1 MFLLNVSKV
10 FGVAG
15 IIAVAANTFAFLRIH
30 RRKLAPFENPID
42 ESQEVLASFPV
53 NKDVDDDGF
62 FFAIS
67 TASAL
72 LEEDACLK
80 FAAEHGDYPEEIKPE
95 PKDGNQSILSESQTG
110 LKVRSS
116 EQLGE
121 DTESKGGNGGQNLE
135 NASTLCAKN
144 LSEHHQIKEG
154 GRHNKDLYEMPL
166 GEWELLNY
174 EQMAEKEQ
182 WSREQVSRFPS
193 VAGLG
198 KSEVEN
204 IDLYDPKGLHKCYDQ
219 HLELLGSIEGKGEK
233 LLDPTPEG
241 LMKGLENVTDEQKG
255 VATQPKVSYL
265 EEKPCSWSDPDRELQ
280 LAKGTNATVFHMGI
294 DWNRIMPEEP
304 LDGFEK
310 AINRKA
316 LDRYRCKIER
326 VRAHGLR
333 VMLTL
338 FHQSLPTWACA
349 YGGWKKDKTIDYFL
363 QYTRLIVDRF
373 YDLVDFWI
381 TFNEPHVFALTT
393 YCFSG
398 PANLFQV
405 AATAL
410 RQRVYRSTI
419 NRMATAHIKAYD
431 IIHDTRSK
439 TSRNVSVGI
448 AHHTSFMRPYG
459 FFDIPTVEF
468 NNWMTCFGYVDH
480 VFSKLDFLGINYY
493 GQEFISSVGLK
504 LVENE
509 EYSESGRSI
518 YPDGLYRVLLDFHNR
533 YKKFN
538 VPFIITENGVAD
550 ATDILRRP
558 YILEHLLAVKAAM
571 NKGVPVKGYCFWALS
586 DNWESAN
593 GHSFKFGL
601 AAIDSDNN
609 LKYITQPSYYIF
621 SEVAK
626 SGSITKGQRD
636 KAWDELQTVIEQGN
650 NRFIFFGSD
659 AQGAMHAGRVENR
672 IKRPFV
678 KKDWRFGHYRP
689 DGLQDP
695 VSRTMRWI
703 CRAPHMISTRQEG
716 S

>member
-15 IIAVAANTFAFLRIH
+15 FIAVAANTFAFFRIH

-80 FAAEHGDYPEEIKPE
+80 FAAEYDDYPKEIKPE
-95 PKDGNQSILSESQTG
+95 PKDGNQSILSEAQTD
-110 LKVRSS
+110 LQVRSNQ
-116 EQLGE
+116 QLGE
-121 DTESKGGNGGQNLE
+121 DRESKGGYGGQNME
-135 NASTLCAKN
+135 ISSTLSAKN
-144 LSEHHQIKEG
+144 LSEHHQIMEG
-154 GRHNKDLYEMPL
+154 GRQNKDFYEMPL
-166 GEWELLNY
+166 EEWELLNY
-174 EQMAEKEQ
+174 EQMGEREQ

-193 VAGLG
+193 VAGHG

-204 IDLYDPKGLHKCYDQ
+204 IDLDDPKDLHKCSDQ
-219 HLELLGSIEGKGEK
+219 HLELHGSIAEKGEK
-233 LLDPTPEG
+233 LLDSTPKR

-255 VATQPKVSYL
+255 VASQAKLTCL
-265 EEKPCSWSDPDRELQ
+265 EEKPCSWSDPDRELH
-280 LAKGTNATVFHMGI
+280 LAKETNATVFRMSI
-294 DWNRIMPEEP
+294 DWNIIMPEEP
-304 LDGFEK
+304 LGGFEK
-310 AINRKA
+310 TINRTA
-316 LDRYRCKIER
+316 LDLYRCKIER
-326 VRAHGLR
+326 VRAYGLR

-349 YGGWKKDKTIDYFL
+349 YGGWMEDKTIDYFL
-363 QYTRLIVDRF
+363 QYTRLMVDRF
-373 YDLVDFWI
+373 YDLVDYWI
-381 TFNEPHVFALTT
+381 TFNEPHLFALTE
-393 YCFSG
+393 YCCG
-398 PANLFQV
+398 VPANLFQV

-410 RQRVYRSTI
+410 HQRVYRSTMD
-419 NRMATAHIKAYD
+419 RMLTAHIKAYD
-431 IIHDTRSK
+431 IIHDTGEK
-439 TSRNVSVGI
+439 ASRKVSVGI

-459 FFDIPTVEF
+459 FFDITTVEF
-468 NNWMTCFGYVDH
+468 SNWIACFGYVDH
-480 VFSKLDFLGINYY
+480 VFSKLDFLGINYH
-493 GQEFISSVGLK
+493 GQEFISSAGLK

-509 EYSESGRSI
+509 EYSESGRCI
-518 YPDGLYRVLLDFHNR
+518 YPDGLYRLLLDFHNR
-533 YKKFN
+533 YKNFN

-550 ATDILRRP
+550 ATDLLRKP

-586 DNWESAN
+586 DNWESEDE
-593 GHSFKFGL
+593 HRFKFGL
-601 AAIDSDNN
+601 AAIDPDNN
-609 LKYITQPSYYIF
+609 LQHITRPSYYLF

-626 SGSITKGQRD
+626 SGSITKGQRN
-636 KAWDELQTVIEQGN
+636 KAWAELQTAIEQGN
-650 NRFIFFGSD
+650 NHLICFGPD
-659 AQGAMHAGRVENR
+659 AQGGLENR
-672 IKRPFV
+672 VQRPFV

-695 VSRTMRWI
+695 MSRTMRWI
-703 CRAPHMISTRQEG
+703 CRAPHMISTRQER

>member
-15 IIAVAANTFAFLRIH
+15 IIAVAANTFAFLKIH
-30 RRKLAPFENPID
+30 RKKLAPFENPID
-42 ESQEVLASFPV
+42 ESEEVLASFPV
-53 NKDVDDDGF
+53 NRDVSDGGF

-72 LEEDACLK
+72 LEEDACLT
-80 FAAEHGDYPEEIKPE
+80 FVAEHGDYAKDIEPE
-95 PKDGNQSILSESQTG
+95 PKDGKQSDLFESQSG
-110 LKVRSS
+110 SKVRSS

-121 DTESKGGNGGQNLE
+121 DRESKGGKGDQNL
-135 NASTLCAKN
+135 NASTQRAKN
-144 LSEHHQIKEG
+144 ISEQYQNKEG
-154 GRHNKDLYEMPL
+154 GRQNENLHELPL
-166 GEWELLNY
+166 EEWELLNY

-182 WSREQVSRFPS
+182 RSREHVSRFPS
-193 VAGLG
+193 VAGHDN
-198 KSEVEN
+198 SEVEN
-204 IDLYDPKGLHKCYDQ
+204 TVMYDPKDPHKCYDQ
-219 HLELLGSIEGKGEK
+219 HLELHGSIEGKGEK
-233 LLDPTPEG
+233 LLDPTLEG

-255 VATQPKVSYL
+255 VASHPTFSCL
-265 EEKPCSWSDPDRELQ
+265 EEKPCSWSGPDRELH
-280 LAKGTNATVFHMGI
+280 LAKDTNATVFRMGI

-338 FHQSLPTWACA
+338 FHQSLPSWACA

-381 TFNEPHVFALTT
+381 TFNEPHVFALSA
-393 YCFSG
+393 YCCGG

-410 RQRVYRSTI
+410 PQGVYRSTI
-419 NRMATAHIKAYD
+419 NRMAAAHIKAYD
-431 IIHDTRSK
+431 IIHETSGK

-459 FFDIPTVEF
+459 FFDISTVEF
-468 NNWMTCFGYVDH
+468 SNWMTCFGYVDH

-493 GQEFISSVGLK
+493 GQDFISSVGLK

-509 EYSESGRSI
+509 EYSESGRCI

-538 VPFIITENGVAD
+538 VPFIITENGIAD
-550 ATDILRRP
+550 ATDFLRRP

-571 NKGVPVKGYCFWALS
+571 NKGVPVKGYCLWALS
-586 DNWESAN
+586 DNSESAN
-593 GHSFKFGL
+593 GDSFKFGL
-601 AAIDSDNN
+601 AAIDCEND
-609 LKYITQPSYYIF
+609 LKHITRSSYDLF

-636 KAWDELQTVIEQGN
+636 KAWAELQTAIEQGN
-650 NRFIFFGSD
+650 NRLICFGSD
-659 AQGAMHAGRVENR
+659 AQGAMYAGRAENR
-672 IKRPFV
+672 VNRPFV
-678 KKDWRFGHYRP
+678 RKDWRFGHYRP

-703 CRAPHMISTRQEG
+703 CRARHMRSTRHEG

>member
-15 IIAVAANTFAFLRIH
+15 IIAVAANTFAFLKIH

-42 ESQEVLASFPV
+42 ESEEVLASFPV
-53 NKDVDDDGF
+53 NKDVSDGGF

-72 LEEDACLK
+72 LEEDACLT
-80 FAAEHGDYPEEIKPE
+80 FAAEHGDYPKEIEPE
-95 PKDGNQSILSESQTG
+95 PEDGKQSNLFESQSG
-110 LKVRSS
+110 SKVRSS

-121 DTESKGGNGGQNLE
+121 DREIKGGKGDQNLE
-135 NASTLCAKN
+135 NASTLYAKN
-144 LSEHHQIKEG
+144 ISEQYQNKEG
-154 GRHNKDLYEMPL
+154 GRQNKNLHELPL
-166 GEWELLNY
+166 EEWELLNY

-193 VAGLG
+193 VAGHD

-204 IDLYDPKGLHKCYDQ
+204 IDMYDPKDPHKCNDQ
-219 HLELLGSIEGKGEK
+219 HLELHGSIEGTGEK
-233 LLDPTPEG
+233 LLDPTLEG

-255 VATQPKVSYL
+255 VASHPTFSCL
-265 EEKPCSWSDPDRELQ
+265 EEKSRSWSGPDRELD
-280 LAKGTNATVFHMGI
+280 LAKDTNATVFRMGI

-304 LDGFEK
+304 LNGFDK

-338 FHQSLPTWACA
+338 FHQSLPSWACA

-363 QYTRLIVDRF
+363 QYTRLIVDRL

-381 TFNEPHVFALTT
+381 TFNEPHVFALSA
-393 YCFSG
+393 YCCGGS
-398 PANLFQV
+398 ANLFQV

-410 RQRVYRSTI
+410 PQGVYRSTI
-419 NRMATAHIKAYD
+419 NRMAIAHIKAYD
-431 IIHDTRSK
+431 IIHDTSGK

-448 AHHTSFMRPYG
+448 AHHASFMRPYG
-459 FFDIPTVEF
+459 FFDISTVEF
-468 NNWMTCFGYVDH
+468 SSWMTCFGYVDH

-509 EYSESGRSI
+509 EYSESGRCI
-518 YPDGLYRVLLDFHNR
+518 YPDGLYRVLLDFHNH

-538 VPFIITENGVAD
+538 VPFIITENGISD
-550 ATDILRRP
+550 ATDLLRRP

-586 DNWESAN
+586 DKSDSAN
-593 GHSFKFGL
+593 GDSFKFGL
-601 AAIDSDNN
+601 AAIDCEND
-609 LKYITQPSYYIF
+609 LKHIIRPSYHLF

-636 KAWDELQTVIEQGN
+636 KAWAELQSAIEQGN
-650 NRFIFFGSD
+650 SRLICFGSD
-659 AQGAMHAGRVENR
+659 AQGAMHAGRVKNR
-672 IKRPFV
+672 VKRPFV
-678 KKDWRFGHYRP
+678 RKDWRFGHYRP

-703 CRAPHMISTRQEG
+703 CRAPQMRSTRQEG